1 MNLFNSHLVRGVQLV
16 FFNRELT
23 RKRQITRPKSLS
35 LRNLSASMVFTNSLL
50 SDDKLSIIHLN
61 THAYVLADG
70 LVIHTGEADG
80 AFHVCILAR
89 PAYSLSRM
97 IHFPS

>member
-1 MNLFNSHLVRGVQLV
+1 MAFSLCFL
-16 FFNRELT
+16 NRELT

-35 LRNLSASMVFTNSLL
+35 LRNSSASMVFANSLL
-50 SDDKLSIIHLN
+50 SDGKLSIIDGN
-61 THAYVLADG
+61 TYAYVLADG

-97 IHFPS
+97 MHFPS